1 MLMSRRHFRRLPV
14 SGGAGLVGM
23 YGNDLR
29 IVVFTAAPGTPGAD
43 RLAVLNVVGA
53 QDFSRTSNE

>member
-1 MLMSRRHFRRLPV
+1 
-14 SGGAGLVGM
+14 M